1 MTNTDYSQK
10 EEALQNEELQNEVN
24 NEQPITNEAGESD
37 PEALA
42 EATLDAELT
51 AEETLKIE
59 LDKVTEDYADM
70 KDKYLRLSAE
80 FDNFRKR
87 TMKEKA
93 ELILNGSEKTL
104 IAILPVLDDLER
116 ALQTMEKA
124 EDVTAIKEGVD
135 LIYQKFLKI
144 LSQNGVSPIET
155 VDKTLD
161 TDFHEAIAMIPAPT
175 EELKGKILDCVKK
188 GYTLNEKVIRHAQVA
203 VGQ

>member
-1 MTNTDYSQK
+1 MTNTNYSQK
-10 EEALQNEELQNEVN
+10 EESLQNEELQKEVN
-24 NEQPITNEAGESD
+24 KEQPITNEAGEND

-51 AEETLKIE
+51 AEEALKIE
-59 LDKVTEDYADM
+59 LDKATEDFADM

-87 TMKEKA
+87 TMKEKT

-124 EDVTAIKEGVD
+124 EDVKAVKEGID
-135 LIYQKFLKI
+135 LIYQKFIKI
-144 LSQNGVSPIET
+144 LSQNGVTPIET
-155 VDKTLD
+155 TDKSLD
-161 TDFHEAIAMIPAPT
+161 TDFHEAIAMVPAPT

-188 GYTLNEKVIRHAQVA
+188 GYLLNEKVIRHAQVA